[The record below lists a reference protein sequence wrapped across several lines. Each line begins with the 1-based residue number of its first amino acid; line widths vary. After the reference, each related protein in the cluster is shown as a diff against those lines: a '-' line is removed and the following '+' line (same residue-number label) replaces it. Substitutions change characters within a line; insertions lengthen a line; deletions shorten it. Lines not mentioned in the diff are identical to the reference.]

1 MRWLNKSVA
10 IINITL
16 QLLDVYKKTESH
28 YPSNFEF
35 VLSKFRINPIKSIL
49 NQYKKIKKKKKLHL
63 AITQPVALQI
73 PTKPQISFEIFKIMA
88 CLDCKE
94 SGDGGGGE

>member
-1 MRWLNKSVA
+1 MRWLNKSIA

-28 YPSNFEF
+28 YPSKFEF

-49 NQYKKIKKKKKLHL
+49 NQYKKIKKKTYK
-63 AITQPVALQI
+63 
-73 PTKPQISFEIFKIMA
+73 IFKIMA
-88 CLDCKE
+88 CLDCR
-94 SGDGGGGE
+94 GGGGVRGEKRRVGRIIG

>member
-1 MRWLNKSVA
+1 MVWQMRWLNKSIA

-28 YPSNFEF
+28 YPLNLEF

-49 NQYKKIKKKKKLHL
+49 NKYKKNYYLKKKKLHL
-63 AITQPVALQI
+63 AIT
-73 PTKPQISFEIFKIMA
+73 
-88 CLDCKE
+88 
-94 SGDGGGGE
+94 

>member
-1 MRWLNKSVA
+1 MVWQMRWLNKSIA

-49 NQYKKIKKKKKLHL
+49 NQYKKIKKKKKKTPSSHYL
-63 AITQPVALQI
+63 ACGPPNTNKTSNL
-73 PTKPQISFEIFKIMA
+73 
-88 CLDCKE
+88 L
-94 SGDGGGGE
+94 